1 MMWARWS
8 VDICSKAARWAFSV
22 SCRVRTPRWF
32 LQIRMRSQKRVVI
45 HWGWGVFHTW
55 PLSCQQWHP
64 QCLLEINNPEA
75 GEAEHPSVSAWWE
88 LMGHNAEVR
97 SRCGSVYVVTDGRV
111 RSYCG
116 VTYHLHLRANKPG
129 QTGQWWS
136 VLLFFPALHSEGNVH
151 QQKYVM
157 HQLFLATLCSPCC
170 LNMWFIFF
178 LFLNPSTLLVSYY
191 LIDGWCKQK
200 QKCETVMIVAIQS

>member
-151 QQKYVM
+151 QQKCDAPVVFGHIVLSLLPKHVIYFLSFPKSKHFISVI
-157 HQLFLATLCSPCC
+157 LFDRW
-170 LNMWFIFF
+170 M
-178 LFLNPSTLLVSYY
+178 
-191 LIDGWCKQK
+191 
-200 QKCETVMIVAIQS
+200 M